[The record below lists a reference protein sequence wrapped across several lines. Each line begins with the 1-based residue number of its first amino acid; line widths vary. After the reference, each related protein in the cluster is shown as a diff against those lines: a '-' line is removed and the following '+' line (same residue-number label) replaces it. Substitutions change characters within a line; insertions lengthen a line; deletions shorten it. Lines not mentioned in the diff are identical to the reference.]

1 MKELQKRQRIK
12 RIVYSV
18 PSLFLLSVVSFFLAR
33 GALRVLDKAN
43 ESSRLSKDLEAQAVI
58 LTLREQEL
66 NEDIRRLQ
74 TEEGVKEEIKERFS
88 VTQEGEHVA
97 VVVDE
102 RRAASSTEEGKL
114 SWYKRFW
121 IAIMG
126 NK

>member
-1 MKELQKRQRIK
+1 
-12 RIVYSV
+12 
-18 PSLFLLSVVSFFLAR
+18 
-33 GALRVLDKAN
+33 VLDKAN